1 MLTFTINLVSYY
13 YLDVYYMPAYLL
25 QSCTSETYPPNAN
38 SVSLQW
44 ENKKKKTGQR
54 RLKKTIKTRNR
65 TISSLI
71 PQTKHF
77 TQTVRK

>member
-44 ENKKKKTGQR
+44 ENKKKTGQR

-65 TISSLI
+65 NDIFPNTTN
-71 PQTKHF
+71 QTF
-77 TQTVRK
+77 YPNRS